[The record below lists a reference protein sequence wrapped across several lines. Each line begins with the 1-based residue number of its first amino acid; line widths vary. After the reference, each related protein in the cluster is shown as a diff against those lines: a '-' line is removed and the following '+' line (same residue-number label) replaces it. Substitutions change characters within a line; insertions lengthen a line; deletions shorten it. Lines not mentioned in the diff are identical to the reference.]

1 MVRKLW
7 NAYRLTPESIRM
19 AFGLMLLA
27 ALLLGG
33 HELQHKSH
41 LPVHGKHQL
50 VHLGNN

>member
-1 MVRKLW
+1 MARKLW

-27 ALLLGG
+27 ALLLGA

-50 VHLGNN
+50 VHLSKN